1 MITVWLIAILVVLI
15 GVTILFFRY
24 KTWKPLM
31 LKTEIDSRVN
41 VPDQII
47 AAGMEGK
54 TLSRLAP
61 AGKAIFE
68 NITEEV
74 FSQNDFIDENQPVII
89 TKIEGSKI
97 IVKLKK

>member
-1 MITVWLIAILVVLI
+1 
-15 GVTILFFRY
+15 
-24 KTWKPLM
+24 M
-31 LKTEIDSRVN
+31 LKTEIDSKVN
-41 VPDQII
+41 VLDHKI
-47 AAGMEGK
+47 AVGMEGK
-54 TLSRLAP
+54 TVSRLAP

-74 FSQNDFIDENQPVII
+74 FSQNDFIDENQQIII